1 MAPAAPS
8 PAISLQGVVALSG
21 RFPLLAGVDLEVG
34 AGETVLVDGP
44 NGAGKTSLLRVCAG
58 LVPLASGRAT
68 VLGLDPGRHRS
79 RLRRRVGLLSH
90 ANHLYDD
97 LTVRENMEFAVRAA
111 GADRARIEL
120 ACERLGLT
128 GRLAGTRAAKLS
140 AGQRRRVALAVLV
153 ARWPDLWLLDEPHA
167 GLDAAARAVLDD
179 VVAEAGR
186 HGVTVVVAS
195 HESAV
200 ATRLASR
207 AVTVAGG
214 RITAERTLAPLA
226 PVAPP
231 APVDGSPAD
240 SGPRPPLDKVA
251 GVDEV
256 VHVA

>member
-8 PAISLQGVVALSG
+8 PAISLQAVVALSG
-21 RFPLLAGVDLEVG
+21 RFPLLAGVDLEVA

-68 VLGLDPGRHRS
+68 VLGLDPVRHRT

-97 LTVRENMEFAVRAA
+97 LTVRENVAFAVRAA
-111 GADRARIEL
+111 GADRARIEP

-167 GLDAAARAVLDD
+167 GLDATARAVLDG
-179 VVAEAGR
+179 VVADAGR
-186 HGVTVVVAS
+186 NGVTVVVAS

-200 ATRLASR
+200 AARLASR

-214 RITAERTLAPLA
+214 RITAERTLAPAA
-226 PVAPP
+226 PAASHSAAPT
-231 APVDGSPAD
+231 DGGTRA
-240 SGPRPPLDKVA
+240 PLDVVA
-251 GVDEV
+251 GVDGVAEV
-256 VHVA
+256 FHVA